1 MALTEKTAMKFAM
14 LVNDFQQ
21 KKLRRRHVRYKLF
34 RIRDEHPDY
43 LNDGLKEAIETQLD
57 PNKGQT
63 WDTFTFQWDVGAND
77 PFKVIVL
84 NEWTQS
90 GGKFDENG
98 QRTPPAFTE
107 QEK

>member
-1 MALTEKTAMKFAM
+1 MALTEETALKFAM

-21 KKLRRRHVRYKLF
+21 NKLRRRHVRYKLF

-43 LNDGLKEAIETQLD
+43 LDDGLKEAIELQLD

-63 WDTFTFQWDVGAND
+63 WDTFTFQWDVSAND
-77 PFKVIVL
+77 PFKVIAKS
-84 NEWTQS
+84 EWVSS

-98 QRTPPAFTE
+98 LRSPPAFTE